1 MPARLFTILTLLF
14 AALPLVTGCQRSL
27 FADADPST
35 EIRLK
40 RYYDGDSA
48 RETTESR
55 RKNAG
60 MGFGFPTG
68 GGLQ

>member
-1 MPARLFTILTLLF
+1 MPGRLLSIFTLLL
-14 AALPLVTGCQRSL
+14 AALPLLGGCQRSL

-40 RYYDGDSA
+40 RYYNGDSA

-68 GGLQ
+68 GGFQ